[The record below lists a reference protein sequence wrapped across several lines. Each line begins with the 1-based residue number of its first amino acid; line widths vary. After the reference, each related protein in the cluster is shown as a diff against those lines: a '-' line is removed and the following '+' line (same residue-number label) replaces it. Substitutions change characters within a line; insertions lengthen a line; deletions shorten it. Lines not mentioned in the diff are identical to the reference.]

1 VRVLALTRTTRAY
14 APTRIFVNLMLNLL
28 VVRKEINKMCEFTQV
43 KTLERLE
50 QEAERKDLMRCVKPF
65 SFIV

>member
-1 VRVLALTRTTRAY
+1 VKVLALMRTLRAH
-14 APTRIFVNLMLNLL
+14 APTRVSLNLMVNLPN
-28 VVRKEINKMCEFTQV
+28 VRKEMNKMREVTQV

-50 QEAERKDLMRCVKPF
+50 QEAERNDLMRCVKPL

>member
-1 VRVLALTRTTRAY
+1 LLALMRIMRAN
-14 APTRIFVNLMLNLL
+14 APTRVFLNLMLNLP
-28 VVRKEINKMCEFTQV
+28 VVRETNKMREFTQV

-50 QEAERKDLMRCVKPF
+50 QEAERKDLMRCVKPL